1 METFHH
7 CTFYNAQISQDGW
20 DLDGN
25 IQWVEDV
32 FPTDVEDILLHE
44 EYENFDGYL
53 DENDGESDIDD
64 EEDYLTQK
72 DWFILRYS
80 MKLHSFVIYMTEQ
93 NKKEA
98 LQYFV
103 IKQLLYWLC
112 HVFNFFSVMISIKSN
127 HLSVVSP

>member
-32 FPTDVEDILLHE
+32 FPTDVEDILLYE

-72 DWFILRYS
+72 D
-80 MKLHSFVIYMTEQ
+80 
-93 NKKEA
+93 
-98 LQYFV
+98 
-103 IKQLLYWLC
+103 
-112 HVFNFFSVMISIKSN
+112 
-127 HLSVVSP
+127 